1 MAKPFSEMPTSEC
14 LLSNA
19 LKLTSLDFHRKVY
32 AMAETY
38 GGIFKIKAPGKT
50 VVVVTDPA
58 LLAQLTAQEFTGV
71 SKPADLYETFAI
83 LCSTTTPPTYPL
95 LALGNENDGQAR
107 WRTIRDGFA
116 PAFAANAVPQYVPIL
131 AEEAGKVMRQVG
143 AQTLDIFELV
153 GRISLSATGHIM
165 FGYDAFKCTDL
176 DQPCDFLRTWTSHV
190 TSSGTLDVS
199 ELAHAGPHWPHVSAT
214 GHIMLSYDSFK
225 CTDLGQPCD
234 FLRDIITARK
244 GAVGAARSLLV
255 KLQQQFC
262 PFAHDVQDYNDSL
275 KGVRKKYE
283 EIYAEMEGAAAAA
296 PVAAAA
302 AAAGGPPTILQAF
315 QSTRDYKYP
324 DCPGSKMSKEDTVAL
339 IGNLVVAGTL
349 PAATAAVYTLCLI
362 ATSPEVQAKVHAELD
377 AAGLSS
383 SSSSSSPREFAASD
397 VGHLPYLEKVIKEAM
412 RVNSAVPQVNRAT
425 AADIELGGY
434 AVPQGTL
441 LFLSMGGMHASPH
454 NFLEPHRFYPERWA
468 LQQAGDA
475 AAGNGAG
482 AATWTGNSSDLA
494 GSYAPFSSGIRA
506 CLGQH
511 WARLA
516 IMGTVASVLGRFK
529 LASPRSMTVES
540 LAAGETFSVSVY
552 PRAPLLLTFTPRA
565 AAG

>member
-176 DQPCDFLRTWTSHV
+176 D
-190 TSSGTLDVS
+190 
-199 ELAHAGPHWPHVSAT
+199 
-214 GHIMLSYDSFK
+214 
-225 CTDLGQPCD
+225 QPCD